1 MLSVGGDGDG
11 DGDGD
16 GLHETSFV
24 LGAVLIGAPLLLC
37 VVLVGSLLALR
48 MRRVERRALSVWR
61 TNPTQIVH
69 VGGAPGYARQG
80 SSAADLGGA
89 VDMAAIELQQPS
101 CAAGGGDL
109 PFSTTGAVLAAVVD
123 AAPLPAPRTPTAA
136 GKRRGWSSTRAVGGG
151 GSAATPPMMATPDSN
166 APLVWQPASA
176 SPLSSGGGGDDDTPS
191 AALERARRSSG
202 SGRRSSRP
210 LEWSGGDGALHSSNS
225 FAASP
230 RDGSPQQPSN
240 GSRNGSPRPSKAV
253 HEVHL

>member
-1 MLSVGGDGDG
+1 ML
-11 DGDGD
+11 
-16 GLHETSFV
+16 
-24 LGAVLIGAPLLLC
+24 
-37 VVLVGSLLALR
+37 
-48 MRRVERRALSVWR
+48 
-61 TNPTQIVH
+61 
-69 VGGAPGYARQG
+69 GAPGYARQG
-80 SSAADLGGA
+80 SSAADLGRA

-225 FAASP
+225 FAAST
-230 RDGSPQQPSN
+230 RGGSPQQPSN